1 MTVESLFK
9 ILEENVAPVKLSNDF
24 CARYKMYD
32 NSGIIIN
39 CGKEV
44 NGVLFTLDLSLAA
57 VEKVKEIGY
66 NAIVTHHPAI
76 FGGITSFD
84 LTANA
89 QAKALAKC
97 ISCGISVISMH
108 INFDAAPQGIDYY
121 LMKGLGGESAEIL
134 NHIEGG
140 GYGRF
145 YTVPARKFIEYT
157 EKIKS
162 TFKTQRLITYGDGQR
177 AVNRVASFCGA
188 GCDDD
193 AIAFA
198 KSNKA
203 DVLVSSDMKHHQIA
217 ELLESGINVVHLTHY
232 CAETYGFKEIYNKI
246 KQKLN
251 IPSSYFTDER
261 FM

>member
-1 MTVESLFK
+1 MTVENLLK
-9 ILEENVAPVKLSNDF
+9 ILEESVAPVKLSNDF

-44 NGVLFTLDLSLAA
+44 NGVLFTLDLSFTA
-57 VEKVKEIGY
+57 VKKAEELGY

-76 FGGITSFD
+76 YGGINSFD
-84 LTANA
+84 LTGNA

-108 INFDAAPQGIDYY
+108 LNFDAAPQGIDYF

-134 NHIEGG
+134 APVDGG

-145 YTVPARKFIEYT
+145 YTVSAQTLEQCA

-162 TFKTQRLITYGDGQR
+162 TFKTPRLVLYGEGQS
-177 AVNRVASFCGA
+177 VVKSVASFCGA
-188 GCDDD
+188 GCDDS

-198 KSNKA
+198 KSHKA
-203 DVLVSSDMKHHQIA
+203 DVFVSSDLKHHQIT
-217 ELLESGINVVHLTHY
+217 ELVESGINVVQLTHY
-232 CAETYGFKEIYNKI
+232 CAETYGFKEIYSKI
-246 KQKLN
+246 RQILN
-251 IPSSYFTDER
+251 IPSSYFIDER